1 MAQPMPPPPPPK
13 SGFSTFT
20 LILFL
25 ALVVVGVAAWR
36 GWFTWGNNPEGK
48 MEVTGHIDKFK
59 ADKNAFLKSA
69 GDAVTKGKEK
79 LAGMMGKAKD
89 AKPEDQPNIN
99 KEIDALKKQLAALEE
114 AKKKA
119 EEAKDESGLKG
130 LDDSVKKLLENPK

>member
-25 ALVVVGVAAWR
+25 ALVVVGIAAWR
-36 GWFTWGNNPEGK
+36 GWFTWGKNPEGK

-59 ADKNAFLKSA
+59 ADRESLMKSTGEAYTKIKDKITGKEAAAKSA
-69 GDAVTKGKEK
+69 KT
-79 LAGMMGKAKD
+79 
-89 AKPEDQPNIN
+89 EDLTFIN
-99 KEIDALKKQLAALEE
+99 KEIETLKKQLADAEE

-130 LDDSVKKLLENPK
+130 LDESVKKLLENPK